1 LSGSNSLRFDFEEG
15 EELLNELNKGE
26 GVSLD
31 LSRTMAS
38 EINQLRHQPEGVLLL
53 GTEGTKTITIFLA
66 PHDVVQGNGPVLVP
80 TFDELRVVSMVS
92 REFIDTHAL
101 ACSET
106 EDEEAAQTAWNTLL
120 DDLFNKTLELAA
132 TNTELN
138 SWLDS
143 RPETP

>member
-1 LSGSNSLRFDFEEG
+1 MSDSNSLRFDFEEG

-26 GVSLD
+26 GISID
-31 LSRTMAS
+31 LSRTMAI
-38 EINQLRHQPEGVLLL
+38 EINQLRRQPEGVLLL

-92 REFIDTHAL
+92 IEFIDTHAL
-101 ACSET
+101 ACRET

>member
-1 LSGSNSLRFDFEEG
+1 LSDSNSLRFDFEEG

-26 GVSLD
+26 GISID

-38 EINQLRHQPEGVLLL
+38 EINQLRRQPEGVLLL

-106 EDEEAAQTAWNTLL
+106 ADEDAAQTAWNTLL

-132 TNTELN
+132 ANQELN

-143 RPETP
+143 RP

>member
-1 LSGSNSLRFDFEEG
+1 LRFDFEEG

-26 GVSLD
+26 GISID
-31 LSRTMAS
+31 LSRTMAI
-38 EINQLRHQPEGVLLL
+38 EINQLRRQPEGVLLL

-92 REFIDTHAL
+92 IEFIDTHAL
-101 ACSET
+101 ACRET

>member
-1 LSGSNSLRFDFEEG
+1 
-15 EELLNELNKGE
+15 
-26 GVSLD
+26 
-31 LSRTMAS
+31 
-38 EINQLRHQPEGVLLL
+38 
-53 GTEGTKTITIFLA
+53 
-66 PHDVVQGNGPVLVP
+66 
-80 TFDELRVVSMVS
+80 MVS